1 MAFNQEGHQAKTPG
15 RLEYVEPSTDAIPI
29 IFYSSLILPFC
40 FGLLFLDILHLI
52 QQTIAVGVKMIIKT
66 IVVIIPNTVNSVEAL
81 PFPPCVFLFFA
92 ETLAAVSF
100 LSSKGTSIYLGIEV
114 EAIPRYNEDSCG
126 MMLGVDSTLVE
137 ERFSTTS
144 GTLIDPGIS
153 ADKTLISFECSG
165 FMFGVGDTAV
175 LVEVLVCEM
184 LGVGSTDKVVAV
196 NVAGVVSL
204 QSVLWP
210 SKKYPL
216 GHLRPHLRFWS
227 GVHS

>member
-1 MAFNQEGHQAKTPG
+1 MTP
-15 RLEYVEPSTDAIPI
+15 PI
-29 IFYSSLILPFC
+29 EAGCLC
-40 FGLLFLDILHLI
+40 
-52 QQTIAVGVKMIIKT
+52 IK
-66 IVVIIPNTVNSVEAL
+66 VEAL